1 MKVNLNLSVSWIDT
15 DRLGQTMSLT
25 AKTSRLNWLISLH
38 KPDLVHSTDNNY
50 SLNSADDFCP
60 GCRNA
65 NHYSWQQSFSGIHYH
80 MLSPGLN
87 YLLYN
92 SEKVTQIFIYRAS
105 HSHTEINNRVTSN
118 RISNIQKDLDM

>member
-1 MKVNLNLSVSWIDT
+1 
-15 DRLGQTMSLT
+15 
-25 AKTSRLNWLISLH
+25 
-38 KPDLVHSTDNNY
+38 
-50 SLNSADDFCP
+50 
-60 GCRNA
+60 
-65 NHYSWQQSFSGIHYH
+65 